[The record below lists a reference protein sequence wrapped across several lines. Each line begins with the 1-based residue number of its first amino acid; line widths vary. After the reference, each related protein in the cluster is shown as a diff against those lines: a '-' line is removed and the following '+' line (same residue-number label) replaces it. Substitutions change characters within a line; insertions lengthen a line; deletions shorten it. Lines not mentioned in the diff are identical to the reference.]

1 MDTPEKL
8 TRNGTQEKLK
18 QKHNADSTK
27 KQGLSQVLT
36 KGQRRRYDLNCKSAN
51 VVYRLECI
59 LCRLVYV
66 GETKGKLHK
75 RYAVIDPVS
84 LTMLTI
90 LFTSIL
96 INLTTPHVPPC

>member
-36 KGQRRRYDLNCKSAN
+36 KGQQFMFLIWHLPCYS
-51 VVYRLECI
+51 CI
-59 LCRLVYV
+59 HSSPV
-66 GETKGKLHK
+66 K
-75 RYAVIDPVS
+75 VS
-84 LTMLTI
+84 LPILLLDLTVY
-90 LFTSIL
+90 TSNMAGPL
-96 INLTTPHVPPC
+96 LLQG